1 MCAARTNR
9 LDAGAGIASMNPSG
23 GVAFACVISDYGR
36 RRPQRAMPS
45 FDVVSKVDLME
56 LDNGLNTAR
65 KELGQRYDF
74 RGTNTDI
81 ERTPEGIIIRSS
93 DEPHAAAALTV
104 LRERIA
110 KRGVSQ
116 RSLDPKPVEAAG
128 GRTVRQ
134 LVLVKQGIEMETAKK
149 IVKAVKDSKLK
160 VQASIQGDE
169 LRVTGKNRDD
179 LQSAIALMRRN
190 DFGIDLQFVNFRE

>member
-1 MCAARTNR
+1 
-9 LDAGAGIASMNPSG
+9 
-23 GVAFACVISDYGR
+23 
-36 RRPQRAMPS
+36 MPS

-56 LDNGLNTAR
+56 LDNGLNIAR
-65 KELGQRYDF
+65 KELAQRYDF

-81 ERTPEGIIIRSS
+81 ERGPEGIVIRSS

-116 RSLDPKPVEAAG
+116 RSLDPKDVEAAG

-134 LVLVKQGIEMETAKK
+134 LILVKQGIETETAKK

-179 LQSAIALMRRN
+179 LQAAIALMRRT

>member
-1 MCAARTNR
+1 
-9 LDAGAGIASMNPSG
+9 
-23 GVAFACVISDYGR
+23 
-36 RRPQRAMPS
+36 
-45 FDVVSKVDLME
+45 ME

-65 KELGQRYDF
+65 KELAQRYDF

-81 ERTPEGIIIRSS
+81 ERGPEGIVIRSS

-110 KRGVSQ
+110 KRNVSQ
-116 RSLDPKPVEAAG
+116 RCLDPKDVEAAG

-134 LVLVKQGIEMETAKK
+134 LILIKQGIEAETAKK

-169 LRVTGKNRDD
+169 LRVSGKNRDD
-179 LQSAIALMRRN
+179 LQAAIALMRRN
-190 DFGIDLQFVNFRE
+190 DFGIDLQFVNFRD